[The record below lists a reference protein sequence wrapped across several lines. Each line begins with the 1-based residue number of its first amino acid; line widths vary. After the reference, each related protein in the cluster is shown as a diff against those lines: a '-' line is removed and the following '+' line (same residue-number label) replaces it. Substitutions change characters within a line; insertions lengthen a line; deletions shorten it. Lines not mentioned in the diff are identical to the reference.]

1 MTLSAAE
8 QNVLARAIQQEV
20 PLVPQPWDE
29 IGRRVALDPRDILA
43 QLQVWKDEGK
53 LREISAVL
61 EGSLLGYES
70 ALCTAAVP
78 ADRIRAAAEAVNAHP
93 TVSHNYMRDHAYNLW
108 FTVAVPRTMGLDGT
122 LQRLA
127 ARAGLRA
134 IQPLRRTQTFK
145 IAVNLDLFAQKNVSE
160 NEFAPSSCDAPFDP
174 TPEEIRLFR
183 ALQIPLPLSEKPFL
197 DLARAAGADE
207 AEILAFGRKYLGG
220 AIRRYVATFR
230 HRRVGV
236 QGNVLVVWNVAEKR
250 LQEAGSQLAGAP
262 EVSHCYGR
270 EPFQEFPYRLYT
282 MIHGP
287 DEASCLGLAAE
298 LSSKIGVTDYLPLPS
313 RQEFKKCR
321 LRYFLPELDEWWAG
335 FSAQPQET
343 AQPSTE
349 EGAA

>member
-1 MTLSAAE
+1 MNLSPAE
-8 QNVLARAIQQEV
+8 QNVLARAIQEEV

-29 IGRRVALDPRDILA
+29 IGRKLALDPRDILA
-43 QLQVWKDEGK
+43 QIQSWKDEGK

-78 ADRIRAAAEAVNAHP
+78 AERIAAAADAVNAHP

-122 LQRLA
+122 LRRLA
-127 ARAGLRA
+127 FRAGLRE

-145 IAVNLDLFAQKNVSE
+145 IGVNLDLSAQKNVSE
-160 NEFAPSSCDAPFDP
+160 TEFAPSSNAPAIDP
-174 TPEEIRLFR
+174 TPEEVRLFR
-183 ALQIPLPLSEKPFL
+183 ALQIPLPLAEKPFR

-207 AEILAFGRKYLGG
+207 EEILAFGRKHLGG
-220 AIRRYVATFR
+220 AVRRYMATFR

-236 QGNVLVVWNVAEKR
+236 RGNVLVVWNVTEDR
-250 LQEAGSQLAGAP
+250 LEEAGVQLARAP

-270 EPFQEFPYRLYT
+270 EPFRGFPYTLYT

-287 DEASCLGLAAE
+287 DEASCLGVATE

-321 LRYFLPELDEWWAG
+321 LRYFLPELDDWWACN
-335 FSAQPQET
+335 PQ
-343 AQPSTE
+343 